1 MKSQR
6 FRAQLLLGALSYAC
20 IFVLGDGACS
30 MAPSSEPLYHARA
43 LEIVPN
49 EVELGDRVTVLGDGF
64 PPGTPA
70 RVTFRGKLHRPG
82 EQALRD
88 SEVVVRAS
96 AVSPTRVE
104 FAVDDAVESLFCRA
118 ADGATH
124 TTFKGDVEVSFAA
137 PATGAA
143 PVASTLQSVT
153 FDIRPSENASA
164 RDRQHEGERLL
175 AWLGVK
181 ATASAAGLV
190 VEDVEVESRAQAAGI
205 AAGDVVTGFDDVRV
219 ASAADVVPPPGKR
232 LASID
237 LLERRTGG
245 PQTRSIALGG
255 FRRASPED
263 WLAAMLCV
271 LCALGAVWFFSSPTR
286 PGFAASLQRVV
297 SRLRARLGGRPT
309 CWSLARAAFTV
320 ARRALPPWGP
330 AALGDA
336 VACSLLTFLP
346 FGSYV
351 VASRIDVWLLFVAA
365 VVCLAAAAFSV
376 RASAWRGLSAAA
388 EVVWRHAPAA
398 SAIAIPIALTG
409 SLRLRE
415 IGEAQGG
422 WPWDWLALRSPI
434 SLLALGLLIDGSRI
448 EPGGDDGL
456 SPLATVLE
464 DTTSSGHRRGMRA
477 WLDAACRV
485 HRLILAGLMCVL
497 FLGGWQ
503 LPGIPSLEQAGNRS
517 LELAGAVWFLTKTW
531 SVVILTAWV
540 RWSMPRCYVGRDIGG
555 SAISAALLTTFA
567 VASTAAWIWL
577 VAPAPSLQ
585 HLVSVLLCVGVALAS
600 VALAQRL
607 HHGLTSGEGDSHLSP
622 FL

>member
-1 MKSQR
+1 MKSR
-6 FRAQLLLGALSYAC
+6 RLRAQLQLAALACAC
-20 IFVLGDGACS
+20 IFVLEDSACS
-30 MAPSSEPLYHARA
+30 PAPSREPPDQARA

-49 EVELGDRVTVLGDGF
+49 EVELGDRVTILGDGF

-70 RVTFRGKLHRPG
+70 HVTFRGTLHRPG

-96 AVSPTRVE
+96 AVSPTRLE
-104 FAVDDAVESLFCRA
+104 FAVDDVVEWLFCRA
-118 ADGATH
+118 ADRATH

-137 PATGAA
+137 PATGSS
-143 PVASTLQSVT
+143 PVARLRNVT

-181 ATASAAGLV
+181 ATGSPAGLV

-219 ASAADVVPPPGKR
+219 ASAADVVPPPGQR
-232 LASID
+232 SARVD

-245 PQTRSIALGG
+245 PQTRSVALRG
-255 FRRASPED
+255 FRRTSPED

-286 PGFAASLQRVV
+286 PGFAAALQRVV

-309 CWSLARAAFTV
+309 RWPLARAAITV
-320 ARRALPPWGP
+320 ARRTLPPWGP
-330 AALGDA
+330 AALGDV
-336 VACSLLTFLP
+336 VACSLLTLLP
-346 FGSYV
+346 FGRYV
-351 VASRIDVWLLFVAA
+351 VASRIDVWLLFVVA

-376 RASAWRGLSAAA
+376 RASAWKGLSAAA

-398 SAIAIPIALTG
+398 SAVAIPIALTG

-434 SLLALGLLIDGSRI
+434 SLLALGLLIDCSRI

-456 SPLATVLE
+456 SPLATALE
-464 DTTSSGHRRGMRA
+464 DTTSSGHGRGMRA

-503 LPGIPSLEQAGNRS
+503 LPGIPSIKQAGSPS
-517 LELAGAVWFLTKTW
+517 LELAGAAWFLTKTW

-555 SAISAALLTTFA
+555 SAISATLLTTLA
-567 VASTAAWIWL
+567 VASTAAWIWW
-577 VAPAPSLQ
+577 APAPSLQ
-585 HLVSVLLCVGVALAS
+585 HLVNVSLCVGVAMAS
-600 VALAQRL
+600 AALAQRL